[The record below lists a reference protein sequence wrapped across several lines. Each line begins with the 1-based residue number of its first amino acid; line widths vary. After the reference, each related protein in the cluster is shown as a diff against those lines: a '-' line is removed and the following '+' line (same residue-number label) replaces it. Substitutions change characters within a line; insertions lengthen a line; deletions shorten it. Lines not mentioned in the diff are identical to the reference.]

1 VNRAA
6 CVAAVCFLV
15 LSRSGAGPDEP
26 AAGTGADPIREAVS
40 LFVNARTAG
49 GLDAFVVAVERLRE
63 QAESGQLFFRFL
75 LAVYAAHEPLCKL
88 ADKARQRYLE
98 EGRPLMS
105 RHAEAG
111 NALAQYL
118 VGVDCELNLAQP
130 EDARRWYE
138 RAAAQGQALA
148 QNRLGLMYY
157 QGQGVAP
164 DDVRAAAYFRQAALQ
179 ADMNGEY
186 NLGTLYAAG
195 RGLPKDGELAFRL
208 FQRAA
213 GKGHAHAMNN
223 LG

>member
-1 VNRAA
+1 MNRAA
-6 CVAAVCFLV
+6 CLAAAWFLV
-15 LSRSGAGPDEP
+15 LSCSGAGPEESASD
-26 AAGTGADPIREAVS
+26 TGADPVREAVS
-40 LFVNARTAG
+40 LFINARTAG
-49 GLDAFVVAVERLRE
+49 GLDAFIVAVERVRKL
-63 QAESGQLFFRFL
+63 AESGQPFFRFL

-88 ADKARQRYLE
+88 TDTARQRYLE

-138 RAAAQGQALA
+138 RAAMQGQALA

-164 DDVRAAAYFRQAALQ
+164 DDGRAAAYFRQAALQ

-186 NLGTLYAAG
+186 NLATLYAAG
-195 RGLPKDGELAFRL
+195 RGVPKDEELAFHL
-208 FQRAA
+208 FRRAA
-213 GKGHAHAMNN
+213 EKGHAMP
-223 LG
+223 